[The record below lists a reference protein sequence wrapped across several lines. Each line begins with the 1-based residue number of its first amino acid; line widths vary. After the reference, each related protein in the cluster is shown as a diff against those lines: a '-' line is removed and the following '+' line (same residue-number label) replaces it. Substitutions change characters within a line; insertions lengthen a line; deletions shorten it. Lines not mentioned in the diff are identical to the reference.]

1 MLYDYNYC
9 SLKNNMDTLH
19 HLKNLIGGRSL
30 KILDIG
36 CGEKPFE
43 SMFLNCE
50 YIGIDFTKDGTKAD
64 HIVDLNHESIPYGD
78 EEFDVVIASES
89 MEHIF
94 NNLNVVS
101 EIKRVVKKGG
111 YIYMSTPFMFQE
123 HGSPYD
129 FFRFTQYYYKK
140 MFEDYHL
147 LRYSQS
153 NTFLTTPLVLF
164 SLVIHNFL
172 SIHKFGIGKIL
183 MLPRY
188 VMIFLCNCI
197 GIIIDKL
204 LAKVPSSSYLG
215 KGVHICPI
223 SYCFLFQK

>member
-1 MLYDYNYC
+1 L
-9 SLKNNMDTLH
+9 
-19 HLKNLIGGRSL
+19 GV
-30 KILDIG
+30 
-36 CGEKPFE
+36 GEKPFE
-43 SMFLNCE
+43 SMFPNCH
-50 YIGIDFTKDGTKAD
+50 YVGIDFTKDGTKAD
-64 HIVDLNHESIPYGD
+64 QIVDLNHESIPYGD

-140 MFEDYHL
+140 MFGDCRL
-147 LRYSQS
+147 LRFSQS
-153 NTFLTTPLVLF
+153 NTFVTTPLVLF
-164 SLVIHNFL
+164 SLVIHSFL

-188 VMIFLCNCI
+188 AMIFLCNCI
-197 GIIIDKL
+197 GIVIDKIL
-204 LAKVPSSSYLG
+204 SKVHPSSYLG
-215 KGVHICPI
+215 KRTHTGPI